1 MKKILTTLAVGAMLA
16 TAASADLSRVEMGVG
31 AWNQTPSGETS
42 YVDAGDS
49 FADVSKEEKQT
60 EGYLW
65 MLIKHPIPI
74 VPNIRLEYVSA
85 VNEGEYIVET
95 GTPIG
100 TIATG
105 SLSKLEM
112 TQIDIIPYYNILDN
126 TGWMTVDLG
135 VDFKVIDIE
144 YSANGVDILEELN
157 VDIASIVVPL
167 GYLRARVE
175 IPGTNL
181 GLEADVKYVSYDSDT
196 ISDIRVK
203 ADYTLDFIPIV
214 QPAIE
219 IGYRVQTFDIEDSG
233 LKMDTEYKGVYAGL
247 MVRF

>member
-1 MKKILTTLAVGAMLA
+1 MKKILTTLVVGAMLA
-16 TAASADLSRVEMGVG
+16 TAASADFSRVEMGVG
-31 AWNQTPSGETS
+31 AWQQTPNGQITYADS
-42 YVDAGDS
+42 GDS
-49 FADVSKEEKQT
+49 FADKSLEEEQS
-60 EGYLW
+60 EGYVW

-74 VPNIRLEYVSA
+74 VPNLRLEYVSA
-85 VNEGEYIVET
+85 VNEGKYIVET

-100 TIATG
+100 TIPSG
-105 SLSKLEM
+105 SLSELEM

-126 TGWMTVDLG
+126 TGWMTVDVG
-135 VDFKVIDIE
+135 IDIKVIDIE
-144 YSANGVDILEELN
+144 YSANGVDILEELDT
-157 VDIASIVVPL
+157 DISSIVIPL

-181 GLEADVKYVSYDSDT
+181 GVEADVKYVSYDSDT

-203 ADYTLDFIPIV
+203 ADYTLDFIPVV

-219 IGYRVQTFDIEDSG
+219 IGYRVQTFDVEDSG
-233 LKMDTEYKGVYAGL
+233 LKIDTEYKGVYAGL